1 MFALGRVGGQVL
13 VVKVEDPLL
22 HLEPEGLVEHH
33 GVVVGGDVE
42 RDVLSQARL
51 HEVVQHELGD
61 ARPPPLRVREQERD
75 VGLQLVLVG
84 HQEREAH
91 DDLAVHG
98 DHSEVGILEALRD
111 CQKNRDE
118 MNLKQ
123 TIQS

>member
-1 MFALGRVGGQVL
+1 MGKHDWLLIFEDYDSPREPHEEGVFALGRVGGQVL

-22 HLEPEGLVEHH
+22 HLEPEGLVEHD

-75 VGLQLVLVG
+75 V
-84 HQEREAH
+84 
-91 DDLAVHG
+91 
-98 DHSEVGILEALRD
+98 LRA
-111 CQKNRDE
+111 Q
-118 MNLKQ
+118 MNLL
-123 TIQS
+123 